1 MNIFFDNGAVCVNIT
16 WTESTISNKHHI
28 LNCHSAQEAVAEVIV
43 RVSKYHT
50 STNLADLFT
59 KTMAAP
65 KREGILD
72 KFTYWEENWS
82 MWFFYP
88 IEGLPQSIDLLLLE
102 RTKLE
107 CYSAQL
113 CNFTEGNKLIWQT
126 QDENGIQVPR
136 GTRIR
141 DNRMIRPLWLNFKAA
156 ECLSAFIVTV

>member
-1 MNIFFDNGAVCVNIT
+1 MNNTVEIIESFLYKLHMFGFPIDRSMNIFFDNGAVCVNIT

-72 KFTYWEENWS
+72 KFTY
-82 MWFFYP
+82 
-88 IEGLPQSIDLLLLE
+88 
-102 RTKLE
+102 
-107 CYSAQL
+107 
-113 CNFTEGNKLIWQT
+113 
-126 QDENGIQVPR
+126 
-136 GTRIR
+136 
-141 DNRMIRPLWLNFKAA
+141 
-156 ECLSAFIVTV
+156 